1 MKKNL
6 ISLAVAASVL
16 GGAAVQAGQYV
27 NPQKTGEILLFPF
40 YNADGKNA
48 TNMHVVNTTSSVKA
62 VKIRFVEYKNSDE
75 VLDFNLYLSP
85 QDHFAFGV
93 IADENGT
100 GAAVIT
106 ADNSCTVPALG
117 SPNGA
122 FPGST
127 VTLDD
132 GTVVRRQPFVNY
144 QYANT
149 KDLDSSIER
158 TLTGHVEVIEMGNV
172 ANKGDPTTA
181 AGKLTQFATFA
192 THGPTG
198 VPSNCAGLDAT
209 WASGIWG
216 KPKVSGGDPSYG
228 ITAPTGG
235 LYGLAYH
242 INVDAAAA
250 FGFEPAAIDDWAGAT
265 VEHTNP
271 GSLKPSIVDGVATV
285 AHQHSLG
292 GDQHLEVTQS
302 SGIEA
307 TSMALMTATVSNDV
321 MLNSA
326 IGGMTDWVVSF
337 PTKRA
342 HVDKALTASVIPPFT
357 DNWRGIY
364 KDGTVFK
371 EDQACEPVKIGQWD
385 REEAYTA
392 AENGFSPSPA
402 AVTSEICNE
411 VAVIAMGATGTASA
425 LSVTTGLTNLGFPYV
440 EGWQQFSFTQKM
452 TLNEGAKTKDAKLV
466 AVQGLP
472 VIGFAAYK
480 VNNGA
485 MSYGHA
491 AEHKSSRAYSS
502 TLPTEA

>member
-27 NPQKTGEILLFPF
+27 NAQKTGEILLFPF

-48 TNMHVVNTTSSVKA
+48 TNMHVVNTTSRVKA

-93 IADENGT
+93 VADEGGN

-117 SPNGA
+117 SANGA
-122 FPGST
+122 FPGTAATSA
-127 VTLDD
+127 D

-172 ANKGDPTTA
+172 SNKGDPTTA
-181 AGKLTQFATFA
+181 AGKLTQYATFA

-198 VPSNCAGLDAT
+198 IPSNCAGLDAA

-216 KPKVSGGDPSYG
+216 KTVASGGDSSSG
-228 ITAPTGG
+228 ISAPTGG

-250 FGFEPAAIDDWAGAT
+250 FGFEPTAIDDWAGAT

-285 AHQHSLG
+285 AHQHGLG
-292 GDQHLEVTQS
+292 GDQHLEVTQA
-302 SGIEA
+302 SGVEA

-326 IGGMTDWVVSF
+326 IGGMTDWVVTF

-342 HVDKALTASVIPPFT
+342 HVDKALAASVVPPFT

-364 KDGTVFK
+364 KDGSVYK
-371 EDQACEPVKIGQWD
+371 EDQACEPVSIGQWD

-402 AVTSEICNE
+402 AVTSKICNE

-440 EGWQQFSFTQKM
+440 EGWQRFSFGQQM
-452 TLNEGAKTKDAKLV
+452 TLNEGSLNKAAKPFVK
-466 AVQGLP
+466 GLP

-502 TLPTEA
+502 ALPTEA